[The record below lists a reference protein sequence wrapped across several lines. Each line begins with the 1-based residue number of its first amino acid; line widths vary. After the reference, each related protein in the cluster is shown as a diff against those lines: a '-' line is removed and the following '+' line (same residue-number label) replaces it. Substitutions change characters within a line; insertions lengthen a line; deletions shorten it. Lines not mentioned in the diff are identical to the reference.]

1 MWEITC
7 KNVTST
13 FPSASGHHLADISF
27 LEFEL
32 LPLLI
37 SLNWFPIF
45 SVESIFISHL
55 LSGTSVHNCI
65 YIPWLL
71 ACPRMPFVYRR
82 HHWICLTHKATL
94 VSAAGWDTG
103 YLQEATAQGAGNAK
117 LNPARGQPSSRER
130 LPIQQRR
137 HEARENRPVGKEPP
151 PIVTGIVQVP
161 YAPPTGTPCLRATFA
176 AGALEGSDALHFAR
190 RVSMSLRFLLRTR
203 RNRWDNGSSSGPGPV
218 GQPSFG
224 CCKVLEHSLYLL
236 IDC

>member
-151 PIVTGIVQVP
+151 PSLLVLSRCLM
-161 YAPPTGTPCLRATFA
+161 PPQRGRHVSGQRLPRAHLKEATPCISLDESVWVCGFSCGQGET
-176 AGALEGSDALHFAR
+176 AGTMEVVVVLGPWVSPALVAVRS
-190 RVSMSLRFLLRTR
+190 
-203 RNRWDNGSSSGPGPV
+203 
-218 GQPSFG
+218 
-224 CCKVLEHSLYLL
+224 
-236 IDC
+236 